1 MSQETIQRAIQK
13 AKEQVMW
20 GCRTMVDKGYALGTA
35 GNISARVEG
44 EPLFVITTSARP
56 YLTMKPEDLAV
67 GDMDGNVV
75 SGPYKPSIEFSMH
88 LGIYKERPEVNCIVH
103 THSKFATAVSAM
115 DGVEKVPVIDI
126 EGVVY
131 LGGEI
136 LVAPFAPPGSGEL
149 AAHVRNTI
157 GTNAGLLMASH
168 GAIGT
173 GLTME
178 DAMISSDNVERAC
191 EMYLA
196 ILGAGRQVRKLP
208 EDYMEMA
215 KKKSLVR
222 RNVVL

>member
-13 AKEQVMW
+13 QKSRSCGDAGPWWTRGMHWV
-20 GCRTMVDKGYALGTA
+20 TA

-44 EPLFVITTSARP
+44 EPLFVITPSARP

-136 LVAPFAPPGSGEL
+136 LVAPVCTS
-149 AAHVRNTI
+149 RI
-157 GTNAGLLMASH
+157 
-168 GAIGT
+168 
-173 GLTME
+173 
-178 DAMISSDNVERAC
+178 R
-191 EMYLA
+191 
-196 ILGAGRQVRKLP
+196 
-208 EDYMEMA
+208 
-215 KKKSLVR
+215 
-222 RNVVL
+222 

>member
-44 EPLFVITTSARP
+44 EPLFVITPSARP

-75 SGPYKPSIEFSMH
+75 SGPISLPLNF
-88 LGIYKERPEVNCIVH
+88 PCIWVFIRKDRRLTASCTH
-103 THSKFATAVSAM
+103 TPNLPRLSAPW

>member
-1 MSQETIQRAIQK
+1 MSQETIQIAIQN

-44 EPLFVITTSARP
+44 EPLFVITPSARP
-56 YLTMKPEDLAV
+56 YLTMKPEDL
-67 GDMDGNVV
+67 DGNVV

-149 AAHVRNTI
+149 NTI

>member
-1 MSQETIQRAIQK
+1 MSQQAIDR

-20 GCRTMVDKGYALGTA
+20 GCQAMVAKGYALGTA

-44 EPLFVITTSARP
+44 ENLFVITPTSRS
-56 YLTMKPEDLAV
+56 YLTMKPEDLVV
-67 GDMDGNVV
+67 GDMEGNVV

-88 LGIYKERPEVNCIVH
+88 LGIFLERPEVKCIVH
-103 THSKFATAVSAM
+103 THSKYATAVSAM
-115 DGVEKVPVIDI
+115 EGIERVPVIDI

-131 LGGEI
+131 LGGE
-136 LVAPFAPPGSGEL
+136 LEVAPFAPPGSREL
-149 AAHVRNTI
+149 AEHVRNTI
-157 GTNAGLLMASH
+157 GTNAGLLMANH

-178 DAMISSDNVERAC
+178 EAMISSDNVERAC

-196 ILGAGRQVRKLP
+196 ILATGKNVRALP

-215 KKKSLVR
+215 KKKSLNR

>member
-1 MSQETIQRAIQK
+1 MSQESIQR

-44 EPLFVITTSARP
+44 EDLFVITPSARP
-56 YLTMKPEDLAV
+56 YLTMKPEDLVV

-75 SGPYKPSIEFSMH
+75 SGEYKPSIEFSMH
-88 LGIYKERPEVNCIVH
+88 LGILLERPEVNCIVH
-103 THSKFATAVSAM
+103 THSKFATAVSAL
-115 DGVEKVPVIDI
+115 DGVEHVPVIDI

-136 LVAPFAPPGSGEL
+136 LVAPFAPPGSKEL
-149 AAHVRNTI
+149 VEHVRKTV
-157 GTNAGLLMASH
+157 GTNAGLIMANH

-178 DAMISSDNVERAC
+178 DAMINSDNVERAC

-196 ILGAGRQVRKLP
+196 ILAAGRQVRKLP
-208 EDYMEMA
+208 EDYMVFA
-215 KKKSLVR
+215 RKKSLTR
-222 RNVVL
+222 RNVWVEKLQ

>member
-1 MSQETIQRAIQK
+1 MDNLVNIRAALILFIIGIQIDRGGNGT
-13 AKEQVMW
+13 V
-20 GCRTMVDKGYALGTA
+20 RTLDRQTVQ
-35 GNISARVEG
+35 GNT
-44 EPLFVITTSARP
+44 VIFR
-56 YLTMKPEDLAV
+56 
-67 GDMDGNVV
+67 
-75 SGPYKPSIEFSMH
+75 
-88 LGIYKERPEVNCIVH
+88 ERPEVNCIVH

>member
-1 MSQETIQRAIQK
+1 M
-13 AKEQVMW
+13 
-20 GCRTMVDKGYALGTA
+20 
-35 GNISARVEG
+35 
-44 EPLFVITTSARP
+44 FVITPSARP

-136 LVAPFAPPGSGEL
+136 LVAPLAPPGSGEL

-191 EMYLA
+191 EVYLA

>member
-44 EPLFVITTSARP
+44 EPLFVITPSARP

-103 THSKFATAVSAM
+103 TLQ
-115 DGVEKVPVIDI
+115 IC
-126 EGVVY
+126 
-131 LGGEI
+131 
-136 LVAPFAPPGSGEL
+136 
-149 AAHVRNTI
+149 
-157 GTNAGLLMASH
+157 H
-168 GAIGT
+168 GCQ
-173 GLTME
+173 
-178 DAMISSDNVERAC
+178 RH
-191 EMYLA
+191 
-196 ILGAGRQVRKLP
+196 GRR
-208 EDYMEMA
+208 
-215 KKKSLVR
+215 
-222 RNVVL
+222 

>member
-44 EPLFVITTSARP
+44 EPLFVITPSAR
-56 YLTMKPEDLAV
+56 
-67 GDMDGNVV
+67 
-75 SGPYKPSIEFSMH
+75 PYKPSIEFSMH

>member
-44 EPLFVITTSARP
+44 EPLFVIPPSARP

-115 DGVEKVPVIDI
+115 YRLKPI
-126 EGVVY
+126 
-131 LGGEI
+131 
-136 LVAPFAPPGSGEL
+136 
-149 AAHVRNTI
+149 
-157 GTNAGLLMASH
+157 
-168 GAIGT
+168 
-173 GLTME
+173 
-178 DAMISSDNVERAC
+178 
-191 EMYLA
+191 
-196 ILGAGRQVRKLP
+196 
-208 EDYMEMA
+208 
-215 KKKSLVR
+215 
-222 RNVVL
+222 